1 MICANCGSTIKE
13 EDRYCSFC
21 GALNE
26 GETKFEMEVIDIDLN
41 NDGFTAESS
50 QSVQRV
56 YEDISSYNQ
65 EAAQQPQQAYQQP
78 QQAYQQPQQAYQQ
91 PQQAYQQPQ
100 QAYQQPQQTYQ
111 QPYQQQYQPPVQP
124 VYVNTVDNSRSHLSR
139 AAAAL
144 LCFFFGAF
152 GVHRFYAG
160 KVGTGVLWLFTAGLF
175 GIGAFIDFIIII
187 CGGFTDSDGRKI

>member
-41 NDGFTAESS
+41 NDGFTAENS
-50 QSVQRV
+50 QSGQRV

-65 EAAQQPQQAYQQP
+65 EAA
-78 QQAYQQPQQAYQQ
+78 QQ